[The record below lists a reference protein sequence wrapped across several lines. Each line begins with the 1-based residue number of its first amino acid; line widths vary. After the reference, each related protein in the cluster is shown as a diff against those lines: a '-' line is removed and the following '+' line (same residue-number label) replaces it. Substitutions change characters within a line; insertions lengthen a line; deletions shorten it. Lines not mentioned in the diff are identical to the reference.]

1 MADHSDR
8 PSENW
13 GHDVAKWTFI
23 FTVILAAL
31 YVGAVFV
38 FILK

>member
-1 MADHSDR
+1 MADHGDR
-8 PSENW
+8 PSESW

-23 FTVILAAL
+23 LTMLLTVL